1 MAVGDAKITSLKIG
15 KMDLTNP
22 KTAGIAG
29 FNIYE
34 DIMNPYGPVAEIR
47 VVDHSDELGKNNING
62 AYDQDVEIELG
73 DGTQSGGGGGTRKFK
88 LKMYQNKNLDDQSMK
103 NLGSGHSK
111 QYNIRSVSAEM
122 LNAQSNY
129 IQKSFNDQTH
139 SMVEHILKKGFKTDK
154 QVDIKSKTK
163 GKRRIIFNN
172 EHPLDSLHKLNSE
185 HVSESDES
193 SCFVCFQQTEQQ
205 QKYVFAT
212 YEELFKGESSVKL
225 KQRTDLDYGNASEK
239 DKLNSIMWFKA
250 SDSFFTAPRS
260 LSKGN
265 EQTFN
270 LTTHQACDVDPKDQT
285 QFKFPDQP
293 VYKQGGSYMKKVPVK
308 TVQDKANNKEKHY
321 TAEAKVKRGAFLSH
335 LAQNS
340 AELETY
346 FNPKIKLGD
355 MIDLEIPKKAN
366 SDTEQGEKQFNGKV
380 LVVAIRTKI
389 KPAGQSPNATMI
401 LRVVKASYKEGGD
414 GQA

>member
-1 MAVGDAKITSLKIG
+1 MAVGDAKIKSLKIG
-15 KMDLTNP
+15 DLDLTDG
-22 KTAGIAG
+22 KSAGIAG

-47 VVDHSDELGKNNING
+47 VVDHSDALGKNNING
-62 AYDQDVEIELG
+62 AYDKDIEIELD
-73 DGTQSGGGGGTRKFK
+73 DGTDSGGGGGSRKFK
-88 LKMYQNKNLDDQSMK
+88 LKMFQNKNLDDQSMK

-111 QYNIRSVSAEM
+111 QYNIRSVSQEM

-139 SMVEHILKKGFKTDK
+139 SMVEHIIKKGFKTDK
-154 QVDIKSKTK
+154 KVEIKSKTK
-163 GKRRIIFNN
+163 GKRRIVFNN
-172 EHPLDSLHKLNSE
+172 EHPLNALKKLNAE
-185 HVSESDES
+185 HVSDSDKS
-193 SCFVCFQQTEQQ
+193 SCFVCFQQTEKD

-212 YEELFKGESSVKL
+212 FEELFKGQSSVTL
-225 KQRTDLDYGNASEK
+225 KQRTDLDFKNSSEK
-239 DKLNSIMWFKA
+239 DKLNSIMWFRP
-250 SDSFFTAPRS
+250 SDSFFTPTRS
-260 LSKGN
+260 LAKGN

-270 LTTHQACDVDPKDQT
+270 LTTHQACDVDPKEQ

-293 VYKQGGSYMKKVPVK
+293 VYKQSGSYMKKIPVK
-308 TVQDKANNKEKHY
+308 TVHDKANNKEKHY
-321 TAEAKVKRGAFLSH
+321 TSEAKVQRGAFLSH

-346 FNPKIKLGD
+346 YNPKIKLGD
-355 MIDLEIPKKAN
+355 MIELDIPKKAQ

-389 KPAGQSPNATMI
+389 KPAGQQPNATMI